1 MPLHYIFALMKKES
15 ADNKLC
21 LTCRRS
27 CKQPATLII
36 ASCPRYY
43 VGTRIKRSSW
53 KQLELS
59 F

>member
-1 MPLHYIFALMKKES
+1 MPLQSLLAIMKKES
-15 ADNKLC
+15 IDNKLC

-27 CKQPATLII
+27 CKQPAMVII

-43 VGTRIKRSSW
+43 VGTRIKRSNW
-53 KQLELS
+53 EQLELT

>member
-1 MPLHYIFALMKKES
+1 MPLHRIYAPMKKES

-27 CKQPATLII
+27 CKQPASVII

-43 VGTRIKRSSW
+43 VGTRIKRSNW
-53 KQLELS
+53 KQLELA

>member
-1 MPLHYIFALMKKES
+1 MKKES
-15 ADNKLC
+15 IDNKLC

-27 CKQPATLII
+27 CKQPAMVII

-43 VGTRIKRSSW
+43 VGTRIKRSNW
-53 KQLELS
+53 KQLELT

>member
-1 MPLHYIFALMKKES
+1 MPLHRIFALMKKES

-21 LTCRRS
+21 LACRRS
-27 CKQPATLII
+27 CKQPATVII

-43 VGTRIKRSSW
+43 AGTRIKRRNW
-53 KQLELS
+53 KQLELA

>member
-1 MPLHYIFALMKKES
+1 MPLQSLLAIMKKES
-15 ADNKLC
+15 IDNKLC

-27 CKQPATLII
+27 CKQPAMVII

-43 VGTRIKRSSW
+43 VGTRIKRSKW
-53 KQLELS
+53 KQLELT